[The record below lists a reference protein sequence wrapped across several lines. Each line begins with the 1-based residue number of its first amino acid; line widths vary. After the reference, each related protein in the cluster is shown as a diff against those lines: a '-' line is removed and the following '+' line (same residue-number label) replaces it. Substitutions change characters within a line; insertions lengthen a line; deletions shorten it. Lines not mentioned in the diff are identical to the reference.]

1 VERDY
6 RRGAT
11 INFDNGVGA
20 KYLELKI
27 SDKVAKH
34 QPEFLI
40 KDWE

>member
-1 VERDY
+1 VKFEKS
-6 RRGAT
+6 
-11 INFDNGVGA
+11 VGA

-27 SDKVAKH
+27 SDRQSKR

>member
-1 VERDY
+1 
-6 RRGAT
+6 
-11 INFDNGVGA
+11 VGA